1 MDGSVVAVAR
11 SAEHTFSKQC
21 VPDIMLLQ
29 GLGVAGDAHAGV
41 TVKHRSR
48 VAVDPHQPNLRQ
60 VHLLHVELF
69 EELSGRG
76 FQLRPGDLGENILT
90 RGIDLLALPTGTTL
104 AIGGTAQIEVTGL
117 RNPCAQIERFSPGL
131 LGAVLDRGPNDEL
144 IRKAGVMGV
153 VRVGGVVHPG
163 DPIMVHLPSPPH
175 IPLERV

>member
-1 MDGSVVAVAR
+1 MGGSVVAVAR
-11 SAEHTFSKQC
+11 SAEHAFSKQS

-29 GLGVAGDAHAGV
+29 GRGVAGDAHAGV

-104 AIGGTAQIEVTGL
+104 SIGATAQIEIMGL

-131 LGAVLDRGPNDEL
+131 LGAVLHRGPNDEL